1 MSVSIC
7 CQSYIYGCHQ
17 IHQRSRDSCCWYV
30 TLVDPKN
37 APRGIPSAATCVAR
51 RVDRAERA
59 SESATQLHLSCMH
72 VFDSTPSSCYLCIH
86 SAHNHIDHDLSYDY
100 DVRQTDL
107 PKHAPSVTT
116 PLYDNPVGPPAIEA
130 RNLDVDRGRP
140 TGISETTE
148 KNLTSRSVRY
158 RR

>member
-1 MSVSIC
+1 MSVPFC
-7 CQSYIYGCHQ
+7 WKATCMVVPKNFRG
-17 IHQRSRDSCCWYV
+17 WYV
-30 TLVDPKN
+30 TLVGPSI
-37 APRGIPSAATCVAR
+37 APRGIHPLCCCDLRCAPR
-51 RVDRAERA
+51 RSGRA
-59 SESATQLHLSCMH
+59 SESATQLHPSYMH
-72 VFDSTPSSCYLCIH
+72 VFDSTPSSCCSCTYL
-86 SAHNHIDHDLSYDY
+86 AHIHIDHDLSYDY